1 MVSSLPLKN
10 RLILFFLMV
19 LATILLGSLG
29 YAFIKIFVEHQSTT
43 ATDAIYFSVI
53 TISTLG
59 HYPAGMELNSEIG
72 KWFTIF
78 YIIFGLG
85 VIFGGI
91 QALLGPWI
99 EIKVKQA
106 IHESKLPIPE
116 GGHVVIAGYN
126 NVAKTIKDELELY
139 GIPLVVVDE
148 KAPQNSPSVVGK
160 PTEMENLKRANI
172 ERAKALLAVGK
183 DEDNATAI
191 ITARKLN
198 ERMNIIALANR
209 GNVKNILLKCG
220 ANVVVSRVD
229 LLRSTLTK
237 WVTGDIE
244 EIIHREIF
252 NDITVEEMK
261 VDRKLS
267 GKTLAKAS
275 IREKFGTVVGIYRNG
290 KLITNPSPSF
300 TLEEGDV
307 LIVLRGVGA

>member
-1 MVSSLPLKN
+1 MLSSFPLKN

-29 YAFIKIFVEHQSTT
+29 YGIIKIFVEHQQITV
-43 ATDAIYFSVI
+43 TDAIYFSVI

-59 HYPAGMELNSEIG
+59 HYPAGMELESEIG

-106 IHESKLPIPE
+106 IHESRIPIPE

-126 NVAKTIKDELELY
+126 DVAKMIKDELELY
-139 GIPLVVVDE
+139 GIPYVIVDE
-148 KAPQNSPSVVGK
+148 NAPQNSPIVAGK
-160 PTEMENLKRANI
+160 PTSMENLKRANI

-183 DEDNATAI
+183 DEDNAATI

-198 ERMNIIALANR
+198 ERLNIIALASR
-209 GNVKNILLKCG
+209 EGVSNILLKCG
-220 ANVVVSRVD
+220 ANSVVSRTE
-229 LLRSTLTK
+229 LLRSTISK
-237 WVTGDIE
+237 WVEGDTTGML
-244 EIIHREIF
+244 HAEIF
-252 NDITVEEMK
+252 NDITVEEFR
-261 VDRKLS
+261 VDKKLN
-267 GKTLAKAS
+267 GKFLANAS
-275 IREKFGTVVGIYRNG
+275 LRERVGTVIAIYRG
-290 KLITNPSPSF
+290 SKLITNPSPKF
-300 TLEEGDV
+300 TLQEGDV
-307 LIVLRGVGA
+307 LIILRGVAS